1 MLNINIIIKIKYMIL
16 IFDTFSGLCN
26 QFYDINCGINFCLIN
41 NIKFSFRY
49 CSFRENNLVNWYNQP
64 FEKLFNLENLKKN
77 FSFSNLYVDY
87 ETLCLTNENTYN
99 LIGEVA
105 IKLFTDNFLDEII
118 NINKEFIVLKQF
130 WSIYKFK
137 KIIINMNIHIIPSN
151 RLMDIYNRL
160 KPNIIHN
167 NEPYNFLHYR
177 YEHDFTNHF
186 NLQIE
191 DLKTI
196 ILRVRNNYK
205 NPNLKIY
212 IATNNIKN
220 LININDPELPD
231 IIFKNDDEIND
242 YNYEE
247 KAFIDYMFGLNSVEV
262 YGHNNSS
269 FSHMLNNLKNTNN
282 YYA

>member
-1 MLNINIIIKIKYMIL
+1 M
-16 IFDTFSGLCN
+16 
-26 QFYDINCGINFCLIN
+26 
-41 NIKFSFRY
+41 
-49 CSFRENNLVNWYNQP
+49 
-64 FEKLFNLENLKKN
+64 
-77 FSFSNLYVDY
+77 
-87 ETLCLTNENTYN
+87 
-99 LIGEVA
+99 
-105 IKLFTDNFLDEII
+105 

-130 WSIYKFK
+130 WAVYKFK
-137 KIIINMNIHIIPSN
+137 EIITSMDTHILPSN
-151 RLMDIYNRL
+151 RLMDIYNQL
-160 KPNIIHN
+160 KQNIIHN

-186 NLQIE
+186 NLKIE

-196 ILRVRNNYK
+196 ILRIKNNYK

-220 LININDPELPD
+220 LININDPELSD

-247 KAFIDYMFGLNSVEV
+247 KAFIDYMIGLHSVEV